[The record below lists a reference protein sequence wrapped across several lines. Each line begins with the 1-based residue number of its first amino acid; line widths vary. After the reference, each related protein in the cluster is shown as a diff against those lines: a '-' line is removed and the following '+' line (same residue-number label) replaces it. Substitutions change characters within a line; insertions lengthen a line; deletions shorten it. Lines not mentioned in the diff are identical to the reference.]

1 MRYPIPLLLIQAHL
15 IPCHCEELKATKQSQ
30 KRDCFASLAM
40 TIIAFVLIILIL
52 SPVIVFSEEYK
63 IETGDVVSVTVYE
76 QPDLSTKARVDSSG
90 EITVPLIGN
99 VSIGGLS
106 ENEAVKKITALLEK
120 DYLVN
125 PHVSIFI
132 QEYHPKKVF
141 VMGFVNRPGEYEL
154 FKDRDTTVIEAITM
168 AGGFKEGAAQNGTK
182 IIRKENNTQITIPVK
197 IADITQKGRKEEDI
211 PLKPGD
217 VIFVPESFF

>member
-1 MRYPIPLLLIQAHL
+1 MIPRTGKILYLLIIPLV
-15 IPCHCEELKATKQSQ
+15 
-30 KRDCFASLAM
+30 LALG
-40 TIIAFVLIILIL
+40 AV
-52 SPVIVFSEEYK
+52 SGYCEEYK

-76 QPDLSTKARVDSSG
+76 QPDLSTRARVDSAG
-90 EITVPLIGN
+90 EITLPLIGN
-99 VSIGGLS
+99 VGIAGLG

-125 PHVSIFI
+125 PQVSIFI

-182 IIRKENNTQITIPVK
+182 IIRKENDTQTTIQVK
-197 IADITQKGRKEEDI
+197 ITDITQKGRQEEDI
-211 PLKPGD
+211 ALKPGD